1 LFKDSKYSVMILVT
15 MIGVTVLSVGY
26 LSWYMSPT
34 EVVETVEIIANT
46 DSGCIAETM
55 DGFPVNIGP
64 CNAKAGDLIAAKVD
78 SKVKE
83 RAAAMNP

>member
-1 LFKDSKYSVMILVT
+1 MILVA
-15 MIGVTVLSVGY
+15 MIGIAVVSAGY

-46 DSGCIAETM
+46 ESGCIAETM

-64 CNAKAGDLIAAKVD
+64 CNASAGDMIAAKVD
-78 SKVKE
+78 SKYKE
-83 RAAAMNP
+83 REAAMGP